1 MQFSYDWLKT
11 WVNPNLAADKFAHVL
26 TMAGL
31 EVEEAERPAP
41 DFSGVVVAEVKSV
54 VPHPNADRLRITQVD
69 IGSGEL
75 VQIVC
80 GAPNVVEGAKV
91 PCATS
96 GALLPGDF
104 KIKPTKMRGEVSNGM
119 LCSGKELGLPDD
131 VDGLLILPSDAPVG
145 TDIREYLQLNDD
157 VFTLKI
163 TPNRADCLSIRGIA
177 REVAALTHL
186 PVNEVAIKEV
196 AVGHDQ
202 AVHATIAAPEH
213 CGRFL
218 TRQINLVNAQAATP
232 DWMKQRLLRSGVRS
246 ISALVDIT
254 NYVMLELGQ
263 PMHAFDA
270 DTLQGDLVVR
280 MANEGEVLE
289 CLNEKT
295 VTLSANTLVVADEEQ
310 ALSIAGLMGGEASSV
325 TDATQN
331 IVLESAFFA
340 PDSIAGKSR
349 QYGFGSDSSFR
360 FERGVDFE
368 LQALAMARASEL
380 VIDICGGD
388 AGPVIEAL
396 GQLPQQEAVN
406 VRTARV
412 NKILGTDISAEQI
425 HTILTDLGLQ
435 PQANAEGFATFAP
448 SFRFDITREVDLIE
462 EVARVYGYENIPSDQ
477 LQGRLAMLPLS
488 ETMKPR
494 QQVYR
499 QMAGKGYQ
507 EVINYAFVDEAWEQD
522 FAHNL
527 DPIRLKNPIASHM
540 NVMRSTLLGGLVDAL
555 VSNLNRKQN
564 RVRVFEVA
572 RVFAK
577 TAAGEYD
584 QTEKLAALA
593 YGTVLPEQ
601 WGAASTKVDFYTV
614 KADVE
619 NLLAGKD
626 VRFEA
631 ATHPALHPG
640 RCADILLDGQKI
652 GFMGELH
659 PSWVHKYDLPQAPI
673 VFELNFAA
681 TLAQAKV
688 TYAPTSK
695 YQAGRRDLAFVLPQ
709 DQSAQSLLDALK
721 QVKHELIQDVR
732 IFDLYQGDSL
742 AEGMKSLAVSVH
754 LQDMHKTLVDEE
766 VDQLITK
773 LIDSAKLAGAHL
785 RN

>member
-41 DFSGVVVAEVKSV
+41 AFTGVVVAEVKSV
-54 VPHPNADRLRITQVD
+54 QPHPNADRLRITQVD
-69 IGSGEL
+69 IGRGEL

-91 PCATS
+91 PCATD

-104 KIKPTKMRGEVSNGM
+104 KIKPTKMRGEASNGM

-131 VDGLLILPSDAPVG
+131 VDGLLILPADAPVG
-145 TDIREYLQLNDD
+145 SDIRDYLQLNDD
-157 VFTLKI
+157 LFTLKI

-186 PVNEVAIKEV
+186 PVNEVAVQEV
-196 AVGHDQ
+196 AIGHDQ
-202 AVHATIAAPEH
+202 SVQASIEAPEH
-213 CGRFL
+213 CGRFM
-218 TRQINLVNAQAATP
+218 TRQINLVNGQAPTP
-232 DWMKQRLLRSGVRS
+232 EWMKQRLLRSGVRS
-246 ISALVDIT
+246 VSALVDIT

-280 MANEGEVLE
+280 MAQEGEVLE

-295 VTLSANTLVVADEEQ
+295 VTLSAETLVIADEEQ
-310 ALSIAGLMGGEASSV
+310 VLSLAGLMGGEASSV
-325 TDATQN
+325 TDGTQN
-331 IVLESAFFA
+331 IVLESAFFQ

-368 LQALAMARASEL
+368 GQALALARASEL
-380 VIDICGGD
+380 VLSICGGD
-388 AGPVIEAL
+388 AGPVVETL
-396 GQLPQQEAVN
+396 GKLPEQSAVN

-412 NKILGTDISAEQI
+412 NKILGTHISAEQI
-425 HTILTDLGLQ
+425 QTILTDLGLQ
-435 PQANAEGFATFAP
+435 PQATAEGFATYAP
-448 SFRFDITREVDLIE
+448 SFRFDIKREEDLIE
-462 EVARVYGYENIPSDQ
+462 EIARVYGYENIPGDQ
-477 LQGRLAMLPLS
+477 LHGRLAMLPLP

-522 FAHNL
+522 FAQNL

-540 NVMRSTLLGGLVDAL
+540 NVMRSTLVGGLVDAL
-555 VSNLNRKQN
+555 VTNLNRKHN
-564 RVRVFEVA
+564 RVRLFEVA
-572 RVFAK
+572 RVFHKAE
-577 TAAGEYD
+577 AEYV
-584 QTEKLAALA
+584 QTEKLAGLA

-601 WGAASTKVDFYTV
+601 WGVAASKVDFYTV

-619 NLLAGKD
+619 NLLAGKAI
-626 VRFEA
+626 RFET

-640 RCADILLDGQKI
+640 RCAHIMLADKVI

-673 VFELNFAA
+673 VFELDFAA

-688 TYAPTSK
+688 AYQATSK

-709 DQSAQSLLDALK
+709 SQSAQSLLDALHA
-721 QVKHELIQDVR
+721 VSSELIQDIRV
-732 IFDLYQGDSL
+732 FDLYQGDSL
-742 AEGMKSLAVSVH
+742 GAGLKSLAVSVH
-754 LQDMHKTLVDEE
+754 LQDMSKTLVDDE

-773 LIDSAKLAGAHL
+773 LIESAKLAGAHL